1 MGTENL
7 RVTRPVLCGELDQFL
22 NPVMMLP
29 QQRNKSRVLVL
40 EIAIPGAADVSMLGR
55 TK

>member
-7 RVTRPVLCGELDQFL
+7 RVTRAMLCGEFNQFL

-40 EIAIPGAADVSMLGR
+40 EIAGSGAADVSLLGR
-55 TK
+55 SE